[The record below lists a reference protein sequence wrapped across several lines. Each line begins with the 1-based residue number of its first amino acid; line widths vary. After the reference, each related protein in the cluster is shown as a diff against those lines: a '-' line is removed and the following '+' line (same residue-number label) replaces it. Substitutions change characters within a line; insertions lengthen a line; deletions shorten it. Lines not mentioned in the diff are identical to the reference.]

1 MAWYK
6 ETFQCIM
13 RFEFHTFNFV
23 RFILVESAVSDATSF
38 AENISLLVLGMKHFK
53 IDVIYFSFEYV

>member
-1 MAWYK
+1 
-6 ETFQCIM
+6 M